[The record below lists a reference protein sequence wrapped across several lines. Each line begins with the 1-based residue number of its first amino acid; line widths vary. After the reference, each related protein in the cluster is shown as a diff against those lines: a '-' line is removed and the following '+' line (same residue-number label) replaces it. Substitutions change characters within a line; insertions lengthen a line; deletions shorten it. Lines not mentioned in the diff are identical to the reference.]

1 MVLGRKPAL
10 RLLLALLAQLGAAI
24 GGRIEIP
31 FGRGWRWHRGDAP
44 DGPGLGSGALSG
56 FHNVTSCT
64 NTHKMDGWAPQGD
77 KSAGYPPGVT
87 SCGIAC
93 SYDDSCTAFSDGR
106 GYCAHGFADSVCNGT
121 GVPRAHVMQRG
132 PGVGFQRNFS
142 FAATDFDDSGW
153 KRATLPHD
161 PLINQTFDPAAGE
174 GSGFVP
180 RKVIWYQRFKR
191 QRQGCG
197 PASTGRSSGPA
208 CTAGPRS
215 LVVPSPWDSANLNPP
230 CQESWPKN
238 LLRGVCPA
246 NAGGA
251 EFLLYPPRSGDPS
264 DPAVSSIRWELV
276 AKGLADA
283 EYFVALQRLRR
294 GLARCYA
301 DGATEL
307 AGIIASSNAALDA
320 VGSVV
325 WGFTYP
331 QYTDQHWSGPG
342 AVYADNTTRMHEV
355 LDGVAAQIG
364 AASAAL
370 CACAP

>member
-24 GGRIEIP
+24 GGRTEIP

-93 SYDDSCTAFSDGR
+93 SYDDSCTAFSDGH

-121 GVPRAHVMQRG
+121 GGPRAHVMQRG

-153 KRATLPHD
+153 KLATLPHD

-180 RKVIWYQRFKR
+180 RKVIWYRKAFVLPEEWGGQHIFLRFDGAF
-191 QRQGCG
+191 QFSEVYLNGAHLQDH
-197 PASTGRSSGPA
+197 STGYVSWTCRLDNA
-208 CTAGPRS
+208 TS
-215 LVVPSPWDSANLNPP
+215 LSPG
-230 CQESWPKN
+230 KN
-238 LLRGVCPA
+238 ILAIRV
-246 NAGGA
+246 
-251 EFLLYPPRSGDPS
+251 DPS
-264 DPAVSSIRWELV
+264 FGSGHWCAP
-276 AKGLADA
+276 
-283 EYFVALQRLRR
+283 
-294 GLARCYA
+294 
-301 DGATEL
+301 
-307 AGIIASSNAALDA
+307 AALKTA
-320 VGSVV
+320 RVSACCFPGSEARLCSDRN
-325 WGFTYP
+325 GSDP
-331 QYTDQHWSGPG
+331 QNHTIL
-342 AVYADNTTRMHEV
+342 V
-355 LDGVAAQIG
+355 L
-364 AASAAL
+364 
-370 CACAP
+370 